1 MENYQNKQ
9 QTSSL
14 SVSNNEKSSPSD
26 IKTTNNRSPAD
37 VNHLHIEREENV
49 DVVKHTTI
57 KQEKEQQL
65 EEKNILNTKIK
76 QITNSVEEQQ
86 QEMMN
91 SDDEESDNDL
101 ELLNTL
107 QQLHGLNQTP
117 RLSTTEINN
126 EKQENNCERKESTF
140 FSLTSL
146 TSSAL
151 FNDDESQSADII
163 IDSDASSSLV
173 MSMNELN
180 NPILSSNPLIND
192 DLQTTT
198 ILNPTSF
205 QNLLYRSISTN
216 NGDVDKNDLKNYLH
230 WIINHLNDDLQSS
243 ISNEQIQQEEN
254 KNLFSF
260 DNEVIPIVEKSIL
273 DTHQSVLNEINQQI
287 EHFVDRILS
296 EAIFQVY
303 NEESTL
309 LNKTLPTNKQLIDPF
324 DQTFDQIWINHFQS
338 PDDPIN
344 PNNTFDQSN
353 LFSAISNQANNI
365 QEPILSPLLINPF
378 GSTTTHNDL
387 MKYPLITSVTNINTD
402 DRSILHKVIHFQK

>member
-14 SVSNNEKSSPSD
+14 SVSNNEKSSPSG
-26 IKTTNNRSPAD
+26 IKTTNNRPPAD
-37 VNHLHIEREENV
+37 VNHLRIEREGNV

-57 KQEKEQQL
+57 KQKKEQQS

-107 QQLHGLNQTP
+107 QQLHVLNQTP

-151 FNDDESQSADII
+151 FNDDESHSADII

-180 NPILSSNPLIND
+180 NPILSSTPLIDD

-198 ILNPTSF
+198 ALSPTSF

-216 NGDVDKNDLKNYLH
+216 NEDADKDDLKDYLH

-243 ISNEQIQQEEN
+243 ISNEQIQQHEN

-260 DNEVIPIVEKSIL
+260 DNEVIPTVEKSA
-273 DTHQSVLNEINQQI
+273 LNEINQQI
-287 EHFVDRILS
+287 EHFVDRIVS
-296 EAIFQVY
+296 EAIYQVY
-303 NEESTL
+303 NEDNTL
-309 LNKTLPTNKQLIDPF
+309 LNKTFPTNKQFIDPF

-344 PNNTFDQSN
+344 PNNTFDQTN

-387 MKYPLITSVTNINTD
+387 MKYSLITSVTNINTD
-402 DRSILHKVIHFQK
+402 DRSILHKVIQFQK